1 MGKVIAKKINGMSW
15 TAKVS
20 LVTLITLLT
29 TVFMYEGWY
38 LPRYSEAGAVTY
50 NFTLDSS
57 AVNLGADGSTSI
69 ASNATGAGKFSMIT
83 TTPAT
88 RSSNI
93 GSNTLGSAET
103 TVGAIYGPAYASAQN
118 LTSPTLQLA
127 VSRNSSQ
134 STETWKAYV
143 YDYDPSGSVGNGVL
157 LWTSGTATQSASSA
171 SNVSLAFTSP
181 PQKTIAANHRVK
193 IVVVASGTSGN
204 TANLYARTSSSIYS
218 AFTVTEA
225 PAGPSV
231 VSASPATG
239 NPGQALDVTI
249 TGTSFVSGAVADFGS
264 TDITVSGTT
273 FNSATSLT
281 AHISIAAGAA
291 TGPRTVK
298 VTNPDTTNGSAS
310 VFTVVSASAPTIA
323 TATPS
328 VLGQGASNVN
338 VAITGT
344 NFNATS
350 TVSDGTGVTVNS
362 TTFVDSTH
370 LTANIS
376 VLATA
381 TTGAHNLT
389 VTNTSDGSNSSNP
402 SALTISAK
410 PTVTSALPAG
420 GALGWTGN
428 VAITGTGFVS
438 GATPVVVFS
447 GTGITVNS
455 ATYVSA
461 TQITANVR
469 IDPAAAGGSRTITV
483 TNGDYG
489 VSAAG
494 GSFFV
499 VTAPA
504 PTITSLSTTTL
515 SRYASNFLMTI
526 SGTNFLNSPAPTITC
541 SAASGVTITNVT
553 YVNANTLTFLVT
565 NTNQSGTAT
574 FTVTDNDTQSA
585 TSGNVTFTSTRP
597 SVTSVAPAKVATG
610 STQNVVITGSGF
622 VNGSVVSFSNAGIT
636 MNGPATYNSATQMTA
651 NITVGAAATGTSSIT
666 VTNTDGGTQSGS
678 NLLTITP
685 VAVSSVTPSLGPGG
699 TGNITITGQGFTA
712 AATVAIGGGVAV
724 NSVQYVN
731 ASTLTANVA
740 VSAGALAGAYDVTV
754 TVGTN
759 SGTGTGAFTITAPPA
774 IGVLSPASLRQGD
787 TGVNVTINGTNFV
800 NGCSVQFNGTGLTL
814 NSVSYVGPTQLTA
827 NVSIAPNAPIGG
839 QTLTIVNPDGGSTTG
854 GSFAITVTAKTIPG
868 AVTFMNVTN
877 TSMTLV
883 LPYTGDGDGDG
894 SCTITYGA
902 TPFYEL
908 GTVTATKGNGTYS
921 ATFNNL
927 QGGGD
932 GAGKLYYFRLNLTDS
947 DGIIGA
953 SQITATQPSKGS
965 ALLHNSQN
973 TFSTKWAQGWGI
985 DGGKYGAFVCST
997 CHNDSTKNIKLVN
1010 TTIQSPILENWSSS
1024 GSSSLAISYLNPAT
1038 DLGND
1043 AVHATSTN
1051 VCEACHS
1058 RTDHHR
1064 YNNPAANHNGT
1075 VDCTPCHD
1083 HNEGFLPS
1091 CQGCHSTP
1099 QGNAG
1104 YRRQIV
1110 GAGGDFFSNMS
1121 THGKFSVLSSKT
1133 CTVCHNATTHQT
1145 FSDGVSVALVNADTG
1160 ASVVYDGTPAT
1171 AQATQAVCTSC
1182 HDADGATRLGVS
1194 AMAPFGSSQDFR
1206 APANI
1211 SQYWPATGGAH
1222 ATKMYCFN
1230 CHGNSKGVD
1239 GSTGNPKYNGHA
1251 SGLDHGLQ
1259 DAGYVVTNPN
1269 VYCFNCHKA
1278 NSTDPNKSF
1287 KNISTQMG
1295 LLSKHVTARCFD
1307 CHGDVNNSLD
1317 SVHSLQAGSHTAGS
1331 VVIAKN
1337 ISNATGRSMLFS
1349 GNWAGASASSSIP
1362 SNSAT
1367 AEYQVC
1373 FKCHAATGSGTT
1385 PDVNNSSYTNAGAL
1399 TNLALEFNPNNASGH
1414 PIVTGLNNYPTSVA
1428 PKAIPVA
1435 RMLAPW
1441 NVNVGTQVM
1450 SCSDC
1455 HATDSTASKGPHGS
1469 SVKWMLAG
1477 TNKAWPY
1484 TSAAANG
1491 TSSGTYFRIATYN
1504 TGTGTKDGLFCLN
1517 CHVVTGSN
1525 GWHNNSN
1532 LTGGQHGSSTSGP
1545 AVCVNCH
1552 LRVPHGGKIS
1562 RLLQTTNVPGRY
1574 RAGGTTSSTSL
1585 YTRWGSATV
1594 NIKGTS
1600 MSSSYFG
1607 SSCSEHSGGSGE
1619 AW

>member
-57 AVNLGADGSTSI
+57 AVSLGADGSTSI
-69 ASNATGAGKFSMIT
+69 AANTTGAGKFSMIT

-88 RSSNI
+88 RPANI

-103 TVGAIYGPAYASAQN
+103 TVGTVYGPAYASAQN

-134 STETWKAYV
+134 NTETWKAYV
-143 YDYDPSGSVGNGVL
+143 YDYDPSGAVGNGVL
-157 LWTSGTATQSASSA
+157 LWTSGTATQSSSSA
-171 SNVSLAFTSP
+171 SNVSLAFTTP

-204 TANLYARTSSSIYS
+204 TANLYARASSSAYS

-249 TGTSFVSGAVADFGS
+249 TGTGFASGAAADFGS

-281 AHISIAAGAA
+281 AHLSIAAGAA

-310 VFTVVSASAPTIA
+310 VFTVVSASSPTIA

-328 VLGQGASNVN
+328 ILGQGATSVN

-350 TVSDGTGVTVNS
+350 TVSDGAGVTVNS

-402 SALTISAK
+402 SALTINAK
-410 PTVTSALPAG
+410 PTVTSASPVNG
-420 GALGWTGN
+420 RPGDTSKT
-428 VAITGTGFVS
+428 VTITGTGFVA
-438 GATPVVVFS
+438 GAPLAASFS
-447 GTGITVNS
+447 AAGITVNS
-455 ATYVSA
+455 TAFVSA
-461 TQITANVR
+461 TQITAN
-469 IDPAAAGGSRTITV
+469 ISIAPAAVAGTGTV
-483 TNGDYG
+483 TVLNGDYG
-489 VSAAG
+489 VSAPA
-494 GSFFV
+494 GSFAV

-504 PTITSLSTTTL
+504 PTITSLSTTAL
-515 SRYASNFLMTI
+515 SSYASSFPIII
-526 SGTNFLNSPAPTITC
+526 SGSNFLNSPAPTVTC
-541 SAASGVTITNVT
+541 STAGVVFGAVT
-553 YVNANTLTFLVT
+553 VIDPNTLKVVITSNSNSSGTGTLTVT
-565 NTNQSGTAT
+565 N
-574 FTVTDNDTQSA
+574 NDSQSA
-585 TSGNVTFTSTRP
+585 TSAAISFNGNRPGSTLTAAPVRG
-597 SVTSVAPAKVATG
+597 SLGQTLNVVLTGSSFAAGSVA
-610 STQNVVITGSGF
+610 
-622 VNGSVVSFSNAGIT
+622 SFSNTGIT
-636 MNGPATYNSATQMTA
+636 VNSTTFNTTTQLTA
-651 NITVGAAATGTSSIT
+651 NITIAPGAPTGIGSVTIT
-666 VTNTDGGTQSGS
+666 LPDGGTRGPIA
-678 NLLTITP
+678 NVFTVTP
-685 VAVSSVTPSLGPGG
+685 VGVTSVTPSFGPGG
-699 TGNITITGQGFTA
+699 SGTVTITGQGFA
-712 AATVAIGGGVAV
+712 AGATVAIGGGVAV
-724 NSVQYVN
+724 NSVQFVS
-731 ASTLTANVA
+731 ATTLTAS
-740 VSAGALAGAYDVTV
+740 VSVPAGALAGSYDVTA
-754 TVGTN
+754 TVGAN
-759 SGTGTGAFTITAPPA
+759 IGTGIGAFTVTAPPA
-774 IGVLSPASLRQGD
+774 IGALAPASLRQGD
-787 TGVNVTINGTNFV
+787 TGVDVTINGANFAS
-800 NGCSVQFNGTGLTL
+800 GCTVQFNGTGITL
-814 NSVSYVGPTQLTA
+814 NSVSYLSPTQLTA
-827 NVSIAPNAPIGG
+827 NVSIDPNAVLGS
-839 QTLTIVNPDGGSTTG
+839 QTLTIVNPDGGTTTG
-854 GSFAITVTAKTIPG
+854 GSFGITATAKTIPG
-868 AVTFMNVTN
+868 AVSFRSVSNSSITV
-877 TSMTLV
+877 V

-894 SCTITYGA
+894 SCTVSYGA

-908 GTVTATKGNGTYS
+908 GTVTATKGNGTYT

-932 GAGKLYYFRLNLTDS
+932 GAGKLYYFSLQLTDS

-953 SQITATQPSKGS
+953 SQIAATQPTKGS

-973 TFSTKWAQGWGI
+973 TFSSKWAQGWGI
-985 DGGKYGAFVCST
+985 DGGKYGAFTCST
-997 CHNDSTKNIKLVN
+997 CHNESTNNIKLVN
-1010 TTIQSPILENWSSS
+1010 KAIQSPLENWSSS
-1024 GSSSLAISYLNPAT
+1024 GSGSLTVKYLNPAT

-1043 AVHATSTN
+1043 AAHSSSTN

-1064 YNNPAANHNGT
+1064 YNNAAANHNGT

-1083 HNEGFLPS
+1083 HGEGFLPS
-1091 CQGCHSTP
+1091 CQGCHSTA
-1099 QGNAG
+1099 QGNGG
-1104 YRRQIV
+1104 YRRKIV
-1110 GAGGDFFSNMS
+1110 GNGGDFFTNMS
-1121 THGKFSVLSSKT
+1121 THGKFAVLNSKT
-1133 CTVCHNATTHQT
+1133 CTVCHDSTTHQT
-1145 FSDGVSVALVNADTG
+1145 FGDGVSVALKNADTG
-1160 ASVVYDGTPAT
+1160 ASVVFDGTATT

-1182 HDADGATRLGVS
+1182 HDADGATRLGVN
-1194 AMAPFGSSQDFR
+1194 AMAPFASSQDYR

-1211 SQYWPATGGAH
+1211 NQFWPATGGAH

-1239 GSTGNPKYNGHA
+1239 GSTTNPKYNGHA

-1259 DAGYVVTNPN
+1259 DAGYDVTNPN

-1278 NSTDPNKSF
+1278 SSTDPNKSF

-1307 CHGDVNNSLD
+1307 CHGDENNAVGSA
-1317 SVHSLQAGSHTAGS
+1317 HSLQAGSQVAASG
-1331 VVIAKN
+1331 VIAKN
-1337 ISNATGRSMLFS
+1337 ISNATGRSMTFS
-1349 GNWAGASASSSIP
+1349 ANWAGASASTSLAAG
-1362 SNSAT
+1362 SAT

-1385 PDVNNSSYTNAGAL
+1385 PDVPGAGTSFASL
-1399 TNLALEFNPNNASGH
+1399 TNLALEFNPNNGSAH
-1414 PIVTGLNNYPTSVA
+1414 PVVVSLNSQAGSIGQKNVTAGY
-1428 PKAIPVA
+1428 
-1435 RMLAPW
+1435 MQAPW
-1441 NVNVGTQVM
+1441 NINVGNQVM

-1455 HATDSTASKGPHGS
+1455 HATDTVASKGPHGS

-1484 TSAAANG
+1484 ISASLNG
-1491 TSSGTYFRIATYN
+1491 QGSGTFRTIGSSTTSGYN
-1504 TGTGTKDGLFCLN
+1504 LNQGTADGLFCLN
-1517 CHVVTGSN
+1517 CHVVTGTNAFHKSTD
-1525 GWHNNSN
+1525 
-1532 LTGGQHGSSTSGP
+1532 LTGGQHGSSTAVP
-1545 AVCVNCH
+1545 ACVSCH
-1552 LRVPHGGKIS
+1552 IRVPHGGKIS
-1562 RLLQTTNVPGRY
+1562 RLLMTSNAPARY
-1574 RAGGTTSSTSL
+1574 QGNGTTTTVNFTNITKGASSVGSNFSST
-1585 YTRWGSATV
+1585 
-1594 NIKGTS
+1594 
-1600 MSSSYFG
+1600 
-1607 SSCSEHSGGSGE
+1607 CSEHSAKGGTE